1 MSVATPRRPWAA
13 GHRARCCGGCWW
25 QGPGQEKEVVLGRA
39 GRSLESGQGRARF
52 AGGVFGGVGCR
63 AGRRFDVRG
72 ELPPRTSACVC
83 ILLVRTNEGVG
94 CVFHFGSSIWEL
106 YCCDAARS
114 QSERPTPAGAAG
126 NTAPSPIR
134 AEHTHAANIP
144 AGWIRWAC
152 CRLRLDLL
160 AIAART
166 QQGHGCRTSCSPP
179 TSHRK

>member
-1 MSVATPRRPWAA
+1 M
-13 GHRARCCGGCWW
+13 
-25 QGPGQEKEVVLGRA
+25 
-39 GRSLESGQGRARF
+39 
-52 AGGVFGGVGCR
+52 
-63 AGRRFDVRG
+63 RG

-134 AEHTHAANIP
+134 AEHTHAANARWLDSLGLLPTAAGP
-144 AGWIRWAC
+144 AGYCSTNPAGT
-152 CRLRLDLL
+152 RL
-160 AIAART
+160 
-166 QQGHGCRTSCSPP
+166 
-179 TSHRK
+179 